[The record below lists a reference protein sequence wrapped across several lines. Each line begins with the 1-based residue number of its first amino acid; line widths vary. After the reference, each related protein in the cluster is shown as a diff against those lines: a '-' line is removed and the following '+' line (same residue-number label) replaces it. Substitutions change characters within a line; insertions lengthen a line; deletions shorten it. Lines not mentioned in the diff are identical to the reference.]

1 MWSGEPGFGIR
12 DDGRLWAEF
21 IQHLQPWRQV
31 PGNCF
36 RQHGDSPAS
45 QIRKGIFSL
54 PKQASVLE
62 KESGAVVDLPTRIS
76 CITSPAPGSAYRML
90 YARPRAGKGTQRD
103 RPVRWRQAKHQA
115 VNFTSGAS
123 AVSKIFSSSE
133 DLLTPGIGLN
143 NHLRA
148 TKYLVATALNS
159 RKSRLMLPEPRFG

>member
-1 MWSGEPGFGIR
+1 VERRTRIRGSRRQSTLGRIHTTPSAMETSSRQLLSATWRFARESNPQRHFFVAQTSVSTGER
-12 DDGRLWAEF
+12 VRC
-21 IQHLQPWRQV
+21 R
-31 PGNCF
+31 
-36 RQHGDSPAS
+36 
-45 QIRKGIFSL
+45 
-54 PKQASVLE
+54 
-62 KESGAVVDLPTRIS
+62 VDLPTRIS